1 MRSTIKRIVVWV
13 CVIAMFF
20 CMQGVQN
27 MAAHTQVFAADSDS
41 VVIKATEDN
50 VLTLGKTTMKNGA
63 ITFSYANSGVEIN
76 FKGSSIAADFTVGQ
90 DSASPQRIAVFVDD
104 NIEPEDATF
113 ITLTGD
119 GEYTLAKG
127 LDYGE
132 HKVTI
137 RKVNRGYYGFLA
149 VTTVSLNN
157 IILESNGELLAK
169 SPKKDIT
176 IEVFGDSI
184 TNGDALYLEDN
195 GTSSA
200 YSWMG
205 YVGEVA
211 RYFDA
216 DLKSCGISGQGL
228 LRSILADE
236 NGVYFNLFPPTKNWS
251 VIDESVGTE
260 GQVAYDHNLNPAD
273 AVIINLGTNDNAAFS
288 NGQITA
294 DEFKTEYLRFINE
307 IHADCPD
314 AIVVG
319 ALGAMGADG
328 LFDAIKSAVAEANA
342 QAGYTYAYF
351 TQLQKCNNITNG
363 LGYDNSHPSQ
373 VAHKIYGQQI
383 SAILEEAFLANGV
396 LDEVDYQESKVVN
409 TRHSSYEDTDRMS
422 QYAVDNNAST
432 RWAGVYK
439 SDAAE
444 WIELEFD
451 QAYEVNKINL
461 VWEAAFAEK
470 YSISTSLD
478 GVNWTEDTVVNN
490 GNGYTETKKLAGTK
504 AKYLRVNMLQRGTI
518 YNYSLYEIDVYGKP
532 VDVQREKEAKTVVGE
547 MFMPTSISPNSA
559 ESLID
564 DSGMSG
570 LEAPNHMHA
579 SFDSNNSTSNGMIAD
594 NMYSGDKTSIVIDLG
609 KKESIGEM
617 YIWNYNDIQHLDY
630 GIKNVIVDYSEDG
643 SSYNHLGVYTLGQCN
658 NYDNNVHGGNIA
670 VEVNGE
676 RSVDFKGV
684 TGRYVRITPIDNYG
698 GARYGLSEVR
708 IFRHKTEPVSGD
720 CLTVDAFAPNQL
732 NNTTV
737 NNAFNN
743 SGYSKIDDDA
753 DDASTH
759 SNNKDDMAVLTGNS
773 NSSMIVLNLDGNYPL
788 NGIKLWNYNEP
799 GNTGIGIKS
808 FEIYYTTGSP
818 CNIVTHSTAEINAGA
833 SDYIDFS
840 KGDWKKLGTY
850 TLPQGTGKANLEEQL
865 YIDMQGIRAQ
875 HIKIVPINNHNGG
888 TNTFG
893 LSEVKVYITKGW
905 ATEYSREWTG
915 VLSSSGEFKYQG
927 NSVAD
932 NKGSSLLTTNNG
944 RGWIGGDGIHTT
956 GLNGNQLSGSVNQNS
971 KTIFTFQ
978 DSFEGN
984 FANYD
989 GFGWEHGYAT
999 ANNNGFSLGMRNMAY
1014 MMLQGDEPDVR
1025 NIKMYMQLENGMS
1038 EANGYGGN
1046 IYPGKYWLGDST
1058 VVNNNL
1064 YTIANKFEGLTLTEV
1079 DFYESPLSNNGF
1091 PSMTSIPK
1099 LLKSNIDA
1107 TTEATYHEC
1116 IYEDGDYLYVYGK
1129 KDNKLVVSRIKAQDY
1144 PSLTGFTYWNGS
1156 SWVKDSSQAAAIS
1169 SFMPGNEFNI
1179 TKMNSGTFAGKYVLI
1194 HTDFSITG
1202 SVSYAV
1208 SDSLTG
1214 PFVTKSD
1221 SQIYW
1226 STEKYKLHMRYY
1238 SGKPVIFEQW
1248 NYNAKSQ
1255 PALSQEGELLITYH
1269 FGIHDDS
1276 QSNRVPGWGYF
1287 TAVGKEYE
1295 HPTFIKMFDI
1305 EENADIPEAS
1315 NKNLA
1320 IGKNATASGTEA
1332 NERAA
1337 SMAIDGSLDTRWAAP
1352 GIDPTW
1358 ITVDLGAQTDICK
1371 VVLEWETAY
1380 ARKYKIEVSNDG
1392 EIWETV
1398 YEETNGDGGND
1409 TIEFATVNARYV
1421 RMYGTRRGTIHGYS
1435 LYEFEVYGPVG
1446 VDDGETKPDNT
1457 IEGGIEINGF
1467 QISTTVEGTRTVY
1480 SIEPEIN
1487 DTAVTEVGLIYGLKD
1502 YISDDQMVVDSS
1514 SQYVVSY
1521 AGTKEN
1527 GLSETSFSES
1537 DTASTYVMT
1546 MKFSSFTEK
1555 EFNTTYSVRA
1565 YAKLEDGSY
1574 VYTDIVN
1581 YSVFSVA
1588 KTLYNNVQMS
1598 SIERHEYL
1606 YNKILTVV
1614 EPEYKEVDFD
1624 WGNVIIPIQ

>member
-1 MRSTIKRIVVWV
+1 MRRAIQKVVVWV
-13 CVIAMFF
+13 CIIAMFF

-27 MAAHTQVFAADSDS
+27 MSAHTQIFAADSKS
-41 VVIKATEDN
+41 IVIKATEDN
-50 VLTLGKTTMKNGA
+50 VLTLGKTFMRNGS
-63 ITFSYANSGVEIN
+63 ISFSYANSGVEIN
-76 FKGSSIAADFTVGQ
+76 FKGSSVAADFTVGQ
-90 DSASPQRIAVFVDD
+90 DSSNPQEIAVFVDD
-104 NIEPEDATF
+104 NIEPEDAKI

-119 GEYTLAKG
+119 GEYTLAEG
-127 LDYGE
+127 LEYGK
-132 HKVTI
+132 HTVTI
-137 RKVNRGYYGFLA
+137 RKMYRSYYGFLA

-169 SPKKDIT
+169 SPDKDIT

-184 TNGDALYLEDN
+184 TNGDALYLKDD
-195 GTSSA
+195 GTSSS

-205 YVGEVA
+205 YAGEVA

-228 LRSILADE
+228 LRSILAGDD
-236 NGVYFNLFPPTKNWS
+236 GIFFNLYPPASNWA
-251 VIDESVGTE
+251 VMDESAGTE
-260 GQVAYDHNLNPAD
+260 GQVAYDHNANPAD
-273 AVIINLGTNDNAAFS
+273 AVIINLGTNDNAAFGS
-288 NGQITA
+288 GQITA

-307 IHADCPD
+307 IHTDCPD

-328 LFDAIKSAVAEANA
+328 LIDAINNAVSEANT

-351 TQLQKCNNITNG
+351 TELENCNNITNG

-383 SAILEEAFLANGV
+383 SAILEKAFLANGV
-396 LDEVDYQESKVVN
+396 LDEADYQEAKVVN
-409 TRHSSYEDTDRMS
+409 TRHSSYEDTDRVS
-422 QYAVDNNAST
+422 QYAVDDDANT
-432 RWAGVYK
+432 RWAGVFH

-451 QAYEVNKINL
+451 QIYEVNKINL
-461 VWEAAFAEK
+461 EWEAAFAEK

-478 GVNWTEDTVVNN
+478 GVNWTEDTAVNN
-490 GNGYTETKKLAGTK
+490 GNGYTETKRLAGTK
-504 AKYLRVNMLQRGTI
+504 AKYLRVNMLQRGTFF
-518 YNYSLYEIDVYGKP
+518 NYSLYEIDVYGKP
-532 VDVQREKEAKTVVGE
+532 IKVEEEKKAKTVVGE
-547 MFMPTSISPNSA
+547 MFMPSSVSPSSA
-559 ESLID
+559 DCLID
-564 DSGMSG
+564 NSGMSG

-579 SFDSNNSTSNGMIAD
+579 SFDSSDSTSNGMIAD

-630 GIKNVIVDYSEDG
+630 GMKNVIVDYSEDG
-643 SSYNHLGVYTLGQCN
+643 SIYTHLGVYTLDQCN
-658 NYDNNVHGGNIA
+658 NYDNNVHGGNVS

-676 RSVDFKGV
+676 RSVNFKGI

-698 GARYGLSEVR
+698 GDKYGLSEVR

-732 NNTTV
+732 DNTTV

-743 SGYSKIDDDA
+743 SGFSKIDDDA

-759 SNNKDDMAVLTGNS
+759 SNNKDDMAVLSGDS
-773 NSSMIVLNLDGNYPL
+773 NTSMIVLNLDGNYPL
-788 NGIKLWNYNEP
+788 NSIKLWNYNEP
-799 GNTGIGIKS
+799 GNTGIGINS
-808 FEIYYTTGSP
+808 FDLYYTTGSP
-818 CNIVTHSTAEINAGA
+818 CNIVTHSTEEINAGA
-833 SDYIDFS
+833 SDYIDFNQ
-840 KGDWKKLGTY
+840 GDWKKLGTY
-850 TLPQGTGKANLEEQL
+850 TLPEGTGKADLEEQL

-888 TNTFG
+888 ISTFG

-915 VLSSSGEFKYQG
+915 LMSSSGEFKYQG

-932 NKGSSLLTTNNG
+932 NKGSSLLNSNNG
-944 RGWIGGDGIHTT
+944 RGWIGGDGVHTT

-984 FANYD
+984 FGNYD
-989 GFGWEHGYAT
+989 GFGWEHGYGT
-999 ANNNGFSLGMRNMAY
+999 ADNCGFSIGMRNHAY
-1014 MMLQGDEPDVR
+1014 MMLDGDEPDVR
-1025 NIKMYMQLENGMS
+1025 NIKSYMQLENGMS
-1038 EANGYGGN
+1038 EADGYGGN

-1058 VVNNNL
+1058 VINNTM
-1064 YTIANKFEGLTLTEV
+1064 YTIANRFEGLTVPDADL
-1079 DFYESPLSNNGF
+1079 FASPLTNNGF
-1091 PSMTSIPK
+1091 PSMTAIPT
-1099 LLKSNIDA
+1099 LLSTNI
-1107 TTEATYHEC
+1107 TENTEADYHET
-1116 IYEDGDYLYVYGK
+1116 IYEDGEYLYLYGK
-1129 KDNKLVVSRIKAQDY
+1129 KDNQLVVSRIKAENY
-1144 PSLTGFTYWNGS
+1144 SSLTGFTYWNGS
-1156 SWVKDSSQAAAIS
+1156 DWVSDSNQIAAIS

-1202 SVSYAV
+1202 SISYAV

-1214 PFVTKSD
+1214 PFMTPAD
-1221 SQIYW
+1221 SQIYF

-1238 SGKPVIFEQW
+1238 SGKPVIFQQW

-1269 FGIHDDS
+1269 FGIHDD
-1276 QSNRVPGWGYF
+1276 QENRVPGWGYF
-1287 TAVGKEYE
+1287 SAVGKEYE

-1305 EENADIPEAS
+1305 EDNAVIAEAS
-1315 NKNLA
+1315 DKNLA
-1320 IGKNATASGTEA
+1320 LEKNITASGIESDD
-1332 NERAA
+1332 RAA
-1337 SMAIDGSLDTRWAAP
+1337 TMANDGNMDTRWAAP
-1352 GIDPTW
+1352 GVDPTW
-1358 ITVDLGAQTDICK
+1358 ILIDLGKNKDICK
-1371 VVLEWETAY
+1371 VILEWETAY
-1380 ARKYKIEVSNDG
+1380 AKEYKLQVSNDR
-1392 EIWETV
+1392 EVWKTV

-1421 RMYGTRRGTIHGYS
+1421 RMYGTKRGTIHGYS

-1446 VDDGETKPDNT
+1446 ASEEDTTPDAT

-1480 SIEPEIN
+1480 SVEPEIN
-1487 DTAVTEVGLIYGLKD
+1487 DKTVTEVGLIYGLKD
-1502 YISDDQMVVDSS
+1502 NICDEQMVADSS
-1514 SQYVVSY
+1514 SSYVKSY
-1521 AGTKEN
+1521 AGTKKN
-1527 GLSETSFSES
+1527 GLLETSFSES
-1537 DTASTYVMT
+1537 KTASTYVMT
-1546 MKFSSFTEK
+1546 MRFSSFTEN
-1555 EFNTTYSVRA
+1555 EFDITYSVRA

-1574 VYTDIVN
+1574 AYTDVVD
-1581 YSVFSVA
+1581 YSVFTVA
-1588 KTLYNNVQMS
+1588 KTLYNNVKMPSAEQ
-1598 SIERHEYL
+1598 HDYL
-1606 YNKILTVV
+1606 YNKILTIV
-1614 EPEYKEVDFD
+1614 EPEYKTVDYD
-1624 WGNVIIPIQ
+1624 WSNVIVPIN